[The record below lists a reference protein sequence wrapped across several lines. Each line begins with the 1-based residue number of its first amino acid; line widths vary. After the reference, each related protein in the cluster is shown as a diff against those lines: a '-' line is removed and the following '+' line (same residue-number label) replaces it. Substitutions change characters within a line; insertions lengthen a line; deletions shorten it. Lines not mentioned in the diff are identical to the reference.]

1 MSFAGDIARFNTKVQ
16 NEFVEV
22 KKRAAFGLF
31 SAIVMDTPVD
41 KGVLRNNWQMQ
52 FNSSADN
59 TLTEGDMSGSGVLSR
74 LKVNLEGADPINS
87 IYFTNNL
94 SYARPIE
101 YDGWSGKAPEGM
113 LRVNLAR
120 WSQIVKLSV
129 RKL

>member
-1 MSFAGDIARFNTKVQ
+1 MSFSGDIGSFNTKVQ
-16 NEFVEV
+16 KEFVEV

-74 LKVNLEGADPINS
+74 LKINLENATPVNS
-87 IYFTNNL
+87 IFFTNNL
-94 SYARPIE
+94 SYAKPIE
-101 YDGWSGKAPEGM
+101 YDGWSLMAPQGM
-113 LRVNLAR
+113 LRVNLVR
-120 WSQIVKLSV
+120 WPQIVQLSM